1 MGWPAAIA
9 AIVAAG
15 GAYMQSEAANDAA
28 DRRKKALNEAL
39 AEQDAYAKQAENV
52 ALENADQYEA
62 NKRIERLTEAKQE
75 AVDSLTQQLISA
87 RESTPSTAQTSGRLS
102 KEFEA
107 ATNQSEADTLQSS
120 LDLARL
126 MGNMRGTNDMLTNE
140 AYMNADYASD
150 LGLIGRNASST
161 WNGAQPGIVAA
172 GQVDSLQSGLGAGM
186 SALGTSYLGSSMGK
200 LFSATPTAGAT
211 AGSLGSGA
219 YGIVGTPT
227 NTFASGS
234 LNTGFDLGSGLKIFG

>member
-1 MGWPAAIA
+1 MGWTA
-9 AIVAAG
+9 VAAAVAAA
-15 GAYMQSEAANDAA
+15 GAYMQSDAANDAA
-28 DRRKKALNEAL
+28 DRQKKALNEAL

-75 AVDSLTQQLISA
+75 AGDSLTQQLISA
-87 RESTPSTAQTSGRLS
+87 RESTPSTAQTSGRIS

-186 SALGTSYLGSSMGK
+186 SALGTSYLGSSLGK
-200 LFSATPTAGAT
+200 AFSATPTTSAPAGT
-211 AGSLGSGA
+211 LGSGT
-219 YGIVGTPT
+219 YNI
-227 NTFASGS
+227 NGS
-234 LNTGFDLGSGLKIFG
+234 LSTGYDLGSGLKMFGK